1 VKIFFS
7 QIYIQEGITFPFT
20 HNFQKYL
27 SDEITS
33 LVECSTEFNKT
44 YGPDWEIIFR
54 ISAKKDIDET
64 EIKGPT
70 LFRKD
75 KDIEYTIFLP
85 YVKIMNESDIYKAAL
100 NTILLSVR
108 EVLDSLGIVTT
119 KLINSTDQ
127 IVNEICS
134 NKEMVK
140 YG

>member
-1 VKIFFS
+1 
-7 QIYIQEGITFPFT
+7 
-20 HNFQKYL
+20 
-27 SDEITS
+27 
-33 LVECSTEFNKT
+33 
-44 YGPDWEIIFR
+44 
-54 ISAKKDIDET
+54 
-64 EIKGPT
+64 
-70 LFRKD
+70 
-75 KDIEYTIFLP
+75 
-85 YVKIMNESDIYKAAL
+85 MNESDIYKAAL